1 MVFNAST
8 GELFTA
14 GGVLIKRIHCPKG
27 ESAFGLL
34 GLDSRGRL
42 TCDGCSRRIHDVRLK
57 SEAQIV
63 ALVASD
69 PNACLLLDVRRLSS
83 LK

>member
-57 SEAQIV
+57 SEAQVV
-63 ALVASD
+63 ALVKAD
-69 PNACLLLDVRRLSS
+69 PQACLLLDRRS
-83 LK
+83 LTLT

>member
-14 GGVLIKRIHCPKG
+14 GGILIKRIHCPKG
-27 ESAFGLL
+27 EAAFGLL

-42 TCDGCSRRIHDVRLK
+42 NCDGCSRRIHDARPMTEPQV
-57 SEAQIV
+57 V
-63 ALVASD
+63 ALVKAD
-69 PNACLLLDVRRLSS
+69 PNACLLLDMRKLSS
-83 LK
+83 FK

>member
-1 MVFNAST
+1 VVFNAST

-14 GGVLIKRIHCPKG
+14 GGVLIKRIDCPKG
-27 ESAFGLL
+27 DAAFGLL

-42 TCDGCSRRIHDVRLK
+42 TCDGCSRRIHDVRLM
-57 SEAQIV
+57 SEAQVV
-63 ALVASD
+63 ALVESD
-69 PNACLLLDVRRLSS
+69 PNVCLLLDVRSLSS